1 MKNFYALQ
9 NLGYRITSECPSCRF
24 FLKVAQSYEIDAK
37 AELQAQILLRRPSKD
52 ENIVDVYYV
61 HKNGS
66 SLSITRQHQL
76 RLCAAFGMYLQHYQG
91 L

>member
-1 MKNFYALQ
+1 M
-9 NLGYRITSECPSCRF
+9 ITSECPSCRF
-24 FLKVAQSYEIDAK
+24 FLKVAQRYEIDAT
-37 AELQAQILLRRPSKD
+37 AEPQTQILLRRRSKD

-61 HKNGS
+61 RKNGS

-76 RLCAAFGMYLQHYQG
+76 GLCAAFGMYIQHYQG